1 MNIVLRQDQNRVT
14 EEIIENLKKGEKRIL
29 VQAPTGFGKT
39 AMVAVLMQRGVAKGK
54 KALFTAHL
62 DSILTDTVDRL
73 SEFDGL
79 TVSRIQSGH
88 KFNDNG
94 NVYVGSIATL
104 DERKIYPKVDI
115 IFIDECHHGTS
126 GRYMRFIEQY
136 PDTIII
142 GLTATP
148 QRMDG
153 IGMDN
158 IFKIL
163 IQGPT
168 ITELIKN
175 KILVKPTVYAPVIKP
190 KGGLAMDPVE
200 AYNKFCQNR
209 QTAMFLLTRAD
220 AVKVSSQIPGSVIFD
235 GDTPDDER
243 ARIKRGIQDGT
254 IRCLVT
260 VNAILEGFDATA
272 LDCILLARGFSSLT
286 AYLQAIGRGLRA
298 CHLKHKDKK
307 DCLVIDLSAA
317 CYQHGLPDQERIW
330 TLTGKSFPHVNKPT
344 VISRCE
350 ECLAV
355 FEGKGPCTR
364 CGAKKESI
372 TLVRKMRIRYT
383 DLEVMTPNRA
393 MIEQAKFYVER
404 MRFVL
409 MKRGP
414 YEWANKKVKTSSP
427 LWVRKAMVVSGA
439 WTKEE
444 ANLNESEETKTAS

>member
-1 MNIVLRQDQNRVT
+1 MNITLRSDQAKVVD
-14 EEIIENLKKGEKRIL
+14 EIIENLKKGEKRIL

-62 DSILTDTVDRL
+62 DSILSDTVDRL

-79 TVSRIQSGH
+79 CVSRIQSGH
-88 KFNDNG
+88 KFNENG

-126 GRYMRFIEQY
+126 GRYVRFIEQY
-136 PDTIII
+136 PETIII

-158 IFKIL
+158 IFNIL

-175 KILVKPTVYAPVIKP
+175 KILVKPIVYSPVSKP
-190 KGGLAMDPVE
+190 KGGIAMDPVD
-200 AYNKFCQNR
+200 AYFKFCKDR

-220 AVKVSSQIPGSVIFD
+220 AVTVSSRIPGSVIFD

-243 ARIKRGIQDGT
+243 ARIKQGIQDGS

-298 CHLKHKDKK
+298 CHLKHKAKK

-317 CYQHGLPDQERIW
+317 SYQHGLPDQERIW
-330 TLTGKSFPHVNKPT
+330 SLSGKSFPHVNKPT

-364 CGAKKESI
+364 CGAKKDSVSV
-372 TLVRKMRIRYT
+372 VRKMRIKYT
-383 DLEVMTPNRA
+383 DLEIMTPNKA
-393 MIEQAKFYVER
+393 MIEQARFYVER
-404 MRFVL
+404 MKYVL
-409 MKRGP
+409 LKRGP
-414 YEWANKKVKTSSP
+414 YEWAVKKVKSSSP
-427 LWVRKAMVVSGA
+427 LWVRKAMVAAGD
-439 WTKEE
+439 WKKEE
-444 ANLNESEETKTAS
+444 ISLE